1 MELFSVNSGDH
12 IHLYCL
18 GDNSMQ
24 EWLNGK
30 LIFVQTRLK
39 LGANDRPFLADL
51 VMHLW
56 VVETDLKFS
65 VKIGK

>member
-1 MELFSVNSGDH
+1 
-12 IHLYCL
+12 
-18 GDNSMQ
+18 MQ
-24 EWLNGK
+24 EWLNGQ

-51 VMHLW
+51 VLTKLTFLADVVMHLW